1 MKVWYHKLKKLSFGR
16 SFALAIALSL
26 STTTAFAGD
35 PFRRSNPHNID
46 DKTEQAFNILF
57 REGNYK
63 EATTYLSIG
72 ENSQTTDPLA
82 HALRAAIGYTNKNLE
97 TLRIYGE
104 KTLVA
109 AERLQRQDPLRGNL
123 YTAVGHF
130 LEGAYI
136 FETEGAFAALP
147 KLQKVFHYFGQAEKQ
162 NASDPELN
170 LIQGYMELLL
180 AVNLPFADI
189 EKAIANFQNNAAPDY
204 LVNRGIAVAYRD
216 LEQFDKALPFVDR
229 AMEITPNNP
238 ELYYLKA
245 QILHEQGRD
254 QKQMYLVKL
263 ALQHFDRALEDA
275 DQLPPSIL
283 KPLRWER
290 NRAKQRVD
298 GVRGF

>member
-1 MKVWYHKLKKLSFGR
+1 MKLWYNKLKRFSFAK
-16 SFALAIALSL
+16 SLALAIALSL
-26 STTTAFAGD
+26 SSTAAFAGD
-35 PFRRSNPHNID
+35 PFRSNNPHNID
-46 DKTEQAFNILF
+46 DKTEEAFQILF

-63 EATTYLSIG
+63 EAKTYLSRNEYG
-72 ENSQTTDPLA
+72 QTTDPLA
-82 HALRAAIGYTNKNLE
+82 HALRAAIGYTEKDKE
-97 TLRIYGE
+97 TLRIYGG

-109 AERLQRQDPLRGNL
+109 AERLQGRDPFRGNL

-147 KLQKVFHYFGQAEKQ
+147 KLQKVFHYFGKAEKQ

-189 EKAIANFQNNAAPDY
+189 DKAIANFQDNAAPDY

-216 LEQFDKALPFVDR
+216 LEQYDKALPFVDR

-245 QILHEQGRD
+245 QILHEQGREK
-254 QKQMYLVKL
+254 KQMYLIKL

-283 KPLRWER
+283 KSLRWER
-290 NRAKQRVD
+290 NRAKQRID
-298 GVRGF
+298 GLRGF